1 MEPVVT
7 SPRLLVNGKPSGE
20 MVFSITSPTILRGD
34 GCFEVIRVYGGHA
47 FQAGPHLDRLERSAE
62 MLDLRTPD
70 RADLDSWV
78 DQVTAC
84 GSEGLIRVVLG
95 RGDRPG
101 DELCVVMWQEVPYR
115 PDRIR
120 LRVMTAPWHSAGRP
134 WDLAGGKT
142 LSYAPNMASTRRA
155 QKDGYDEALLISDD
169 RIVLEGPVFS
179 VAWVTDGV
187 FETPSLDLLILD
199 SITRRV
205 ALDLVADLGIPIREG
220 RFGLDRML
228 ESDEAMVIGT
238 TREIT
243 PIVELDDRPYA
254 PGPVTGR
261 LVEAFA
267 RRVRREVA
275 GSGK

>member
-1 MEPVVT
+1 MEPSV
-7 SPRLLVNGKPSGE
+7 SGHRLLVNGKPSGE

-34 GCFEVIRVYGGHA
+34 GCFEVMRVYGGHP
-47 FQAGPHLDRLERSAE
+47 FEAGPHLDRLEQSAR
-62 MLDLRTPD
+62 MLDLAVPD
-70 RADLDSWV
+70 RALLDSWV
-78 DQVTAC
+78 EQVAAY

-95 RGDRPG
+95 RGTQPG
-101 DELCVVMWQEVPYR
+101 DEQCVVMWQEVPHR
-115 PDRIR
+115 PDQIR

-155 QKDGYDEALLISDD
+155 QKEGYDEALLISDD

-179 VAWVTDGV
+179 VAWVSNGV

-205 ALDLVADLGIPIREG
+205 VLDLVADLGIPIREG
-220 RFGLDRML
+220 RFGLDRMRKA
-228 ESDEAMVIGT
+228 DEAMVIGT

-243 PIVELDDRPYA
+243 PIVELDDRRYP
-254 PGPVTGR
+254 PGPITR
-261 LVEAFA
+261 QLIKAFGI
-267 RRVRREVA
+267 RIRQETD
-275 GSGK
+275 GS